1 MDTDPSGWMWFA
13 IEVIGVLILG
23 AALAYGLWMWRTR
36 RKSPAVERAREDAT
50 KRLYNEGSRNP

>member
-1 MDTDPSGWMWFA
+1 METDASGWLWFS

-36 RKSPAVERAREDAT
+36 NRSPVAESAREKAT
-50 KRLYNEGSRNP
+50 ERLYDQGK